1 MLSRRLEPGEDAVS
15 CALRETWEELGIPRP
30 AVEVVAELDWL
41 THQGGF
47 VLYPVL
53 GIVSPEAAE
62 RLHPGPAEVKETFFV
77 PVDWLRA
84 HPPEVYAY
92 PLIPRVG
99 EDFPYARIGFPQG
112 YRWPGGGAHL
122 RLGGTGHLGPDRPHH
137 PPPAGGYAMRA
148 PERLGPYV
156 YRQSDTCFPL
166 GGDSLALAAFASVRR
181 GDRVCDLG
189 CGAGAL
195 LLLLAARVSPLVLSG
210 VEYCPED
217 AALAH
222 QNLAE
227 NGLEGAVYT
236 GDLRAVCKTL
246 PAGGFSVAV
255 SNPPYFKAGSGGCG
269 GPARMEGDCALED
282 WCAAAG
288 RLLKNGGRFAL
299 VHRPERLCDL
309 FAALRSAGL
318 EPKRLRLLQHGP
330 DCPPSAVLLEAVRQG
345 RPGLEI
351 LPTLLSN
358 RR

>member
-1 MLSRRLEPGEDAVS
+1 MVYFSVTFLCTAGLFLALLEDRYRLWTTVAATVVVYGL
-15 CALRETWEELGIPRP
+15 ALGL
-30 AVEVVAELDWL
+30 
-41 THQGGF
+41 
-47 VLYPVL
+47 
-53 GIVSPEAAE
+53 
-62 RLHPGPAEVKETFFV
+62 
-77 PVDWLRA
+77 
-84 HPPEVYAY
+84 AY
-92 PLIPRVG
+92 PIRQLITDPV
-99 EDFPYARIGFPQG
+99 
-112 YRWPGGGAHL
+112 W
-122 RLGGTGHLGPDRPHH
+122 
-137 PPPAGGYAMRA
+137 
-148 PERLGPYV
+148 
-156 YRQSDTCFPL
+156 
-166 GGDSLALAAFASVRR
+166 GDQVA
-181 GDRVCDLG
+181 

-195 LLLLAARVSPLVLSG
+195 LLLLVARVSPLVLSG

-227 NGLEGAVYT
+227 NGLEGAIYT

-246 PAGGFSVAV
+246 PAGGFSLAV